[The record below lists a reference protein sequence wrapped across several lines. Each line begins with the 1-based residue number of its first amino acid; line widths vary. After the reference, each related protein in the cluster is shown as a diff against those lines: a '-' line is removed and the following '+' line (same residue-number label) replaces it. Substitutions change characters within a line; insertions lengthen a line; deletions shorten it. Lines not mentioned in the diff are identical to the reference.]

1 MRYKGLS
8 LEDEKYLDM
17 INKLNAQDLISLN
30 KSKEA
35 ELDLADSDMDYKLI
49 LECERKIAMID
60 AVLQARALKN

>member
-30 KSKEA
+30 KSKEV
-35 ELDLADSDMDYKLI
+35 ELGLADSDMDYKLI

>member
-8 LEDEKYLDM
+8 LEDEKYLNM
-17 INKLNAQDLISLN
+17 INRLNAQDLISLN
-30 KSKEA
+30 KSKEV
-35 ELDLADSDMDYKLI
+35 ELGLEDSDMDYKLI

>member
-1 MRYKGLS
+1 
-8 LEDEKYLDM
+8 M

-49 LECERKIAMID
+49 LECEKKIAMID

>member
-30 KSKEA
+30 KSKEV
-35 ELDLADSDMDYKLI
+35 ELGLADSDMNYKLI

>member
-8 LEDEKYLDM
+8 LEDEKYLNM
-17 INKLNAQDLISLN
+17 INRLNAQDLILLN

-35 ELDLADSDMDYKLI
+35 ELDLADLDMDYKLI

-60 AVLQARALKN
+60 TVLQARALKN